1 MAKIYSSVE
10 QLIGKTPLMELTRIE
25 KEFGLEA
32 KILAK
37 LESFNP
43 AGSVKDRVALMMIEE
58 AEKSGSLEKG
68 SVIIEPTSGNT
79 GIGIASVAA
88 AKDYKVIIVMPDT
101 MSIERR
107 KLMKAYGADVVL
119 SDGKKGMA
127 GAIEMADELAKKTK
141 GSFIPG
147 QFVNKDNPKAHMMTT
162 GPEIFEDTDGN
173 IDYLISGIGT
183 GGTITGTGEYLKEQ
197 NKDIKIIAV
206 EPSGSPFLS
215 EGKSGPHRIEGIG
228 AGFAPDILNTDIYDE
243 VIKVSNEDSFKYG
256 RMVGEKEG
264 ILVGI
269 SSGAA
274 LFAAIEI
281 AKRPESKGKTI
292 VVIFPDGGDRY
303 LSTEL
308 FK

>member
-1 MAKIYSSVE
+1 MDKIYTSVK

-58 AEKSGSLEKG
+58 AEKSGRLEKG

-88 AKDYKVIIVMPDT
+88 AKGYKVIIVMPDT

-127 GAIEMADELAKKTK
+127 GAIEKADELAKKTK

-147 QFVNKDNPKAHMMTT
+147 QFVNKDNPRAHMMTT

-197 NKDIKIIAV
+197 NEDIKIIAV

>member
-1 MAKIYSSVE
+1 MSKIYSSVE

-58 AEKSGSLEKG
+58 AEKSGRLEKG

-88 AKDYKVIIVMPDT
+88 AKGYKVIIVMPDT

-127 GAIEMADELAKKTK
+127 GAIEMANELAKKTK

-206 EPSGSPFLS
+206 EPSESPFLS

-243 VIKVSNEDSFKYG
+243 IIKVSNEDSFKYG

-308 FK
+308 FE